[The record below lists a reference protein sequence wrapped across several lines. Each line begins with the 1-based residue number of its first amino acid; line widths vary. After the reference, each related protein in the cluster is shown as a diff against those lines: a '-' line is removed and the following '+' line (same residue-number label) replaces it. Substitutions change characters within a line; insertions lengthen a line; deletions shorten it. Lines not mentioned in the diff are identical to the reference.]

1 MSNIFEALQKSE
13 AERSLNRQAS
23 SLPTELLRAAEQ
35 DAANFAPEPGEQVQA
50 DLDHFP
56 ALKIVPLPNS
66 KLLSLTD
73 TESLAAEKFRFF
85 GVRLRQLQQIRAF
98 KKVLITSSIPEEGK
112 SMICA
117 NLAVIL
123 ARKKRQK
130 VLLLE
135 GDLRRPVLPARLG
148 LGKVEGLS
156 EWLQGDSQSIPNIYH
171 LEGLNL
177 WLLPAG
183 HAPENPLEMMQSGRL
198 QGLMEQ
204 LGGWFDWILIDS
216 PPVLPLADTSVWMRL
231 ADGIILVAREGV
243 TEKRELKRGLEVLEP
258 SKLLGVVLNSSTETD
273 HSNYY
278 QRYAS
283 SPADG
288 NAKSTNSLLE

>member
-1 MSNIFEALQKSE
+1 MSHIFEALQKSE
-13 AERSLNRQAS
+13 AERSPNGQAS
-23 SLPTELLRAAEQ
+23 VMPAELLRAAER
-35 DAANFAPEPGEQVQA
+35 DALPSTPQETEP
-50 DLDHFP
+50 DLEHFP
-56 ALKIVPLPNS
+56 SVKITPLPNG

-85 GVRLRQLQQIRAF
+85 GVRLRQLQQLRAF
-98 KKVLITSSIPEEGK
+98 KKVLITSTIPEEGK

-123 ARKKRQK
+123 ARKKRQR

-135 GDLRRPVLPARLG
+135 GDLRRPVLPVRFG

-156 EWLQGDSQSIPNIYH
+156 EWLQGESQSVPNIYR

-183 HAPENPLEMMQSGRL
+183 RAPENPLEMMQSSRL
-198 QGLMEQ
+198 AGLMDQ
-204 LGGWFDWILIDS
+204 LGNWFDWILIDS
-216 PPVLPLADTSVWMRL
+216 PPILPLADTSVWMRM

-243 TEKRELKRGLEVLEP
+243 TEKRELKRGLELLEP

-278 QRYAS
+278 QRYAPQ
-283 SPADG
+283 SPNG
-288 NAKSTNSLLE
+288 KAKAPALVED

>member
-1 MSNIFEALQKSE
+1 MSHIFEALQKSE
-13 AERSLNRQAS
+13 AERSPNGQAS
-23 SLPTELLRAAEQ
+23 VMPAELLRAAER
-35 DAANFAPEPGEQVQA
+35 DALPSTPEETEA
-50 DLDHFP
+50 DFEHFP
-56 ALKIVPLPNS
+56 SLKITPLPNS

-85 GVRLRQLQQIRAF
+85 GVRLRQLQQLRAF
-98 KKVLITSSIPEEGK
+98 KKVLITSTIPEEGK

-123 ARKKRQK
+123 ARKKRQR

-135 GDLRRPVLPARLG
+135 GDLRRPVLPVRFG

-156 EWLQGDSQSIPNIYH
+156 EWLQGESQSVPNIYR

-183 HAPENPLEMMQSGRL
+183 RAPENPLEMMQSSRL
-198 QGLMEQ
+198 SGLMDQ
-204 LGGWFDWILIDS
+204 LGNWFDWILIDS
-216 PPVLPLADTSVWMRL
+216 PPILPLADTSVWMRM
-231 ADGIILVAREGV
+231 ADGVILVAREGL
-243 TEKRELKRGLEVLEP
+243 TEKRELKRGLEILEP
-258 SKLLGVVLNSSTETD
+258 SKLLGVVLNSSSETD

-278 QRYAS
+278 QRYA
-283 SPADG
+283 PQ
-288 NAKSTNSLLE
+288 STNGKAKAASFVED

>member
-1 MSNIFEALQKSE
+1 MSHIFEALQKSE
-13 AERSLNRQAS
+13 AERSPGGQAS
-23 SLPTELLRAAEQ
+23 LLPEELLRAAER
-35 DAANFAPEPGEQVQA
+35 DAVTSSPQEAEA
-50 DLDHFP
+50 DFDHFP
-56 ALKIVPLPNS
+56 SLKITPLPNS

-85 GVRLRQLQQIRAF
+85 GVRLRQLQQLRAF
-98 KKVLITSSIPEEGK
+98 KKVLITSTIPEEGK

-123 ARKKRQK
+123 ARKKKQR

-135 GDLRRPVLPARLG
+135 GDLRRPVLPVRFG

-156 EWLQGDSQSIPNIYH
+156 EWLQGESQSIPNIYH

-183 HAPENPLEMMQSGRL
+183 RAPENPLEMMQSSRL
-198 QGLMEQ
+198 AGLMDQ
-204 LGGWFDWILIDS
+204 LGNWFDWILIDS
-216 PPVLPLADTSVWMRL
+216 PPILPLADTSVWMRM
-231 ADGIILVAREGV
+231 ADGVILVAREGL
-243 TEKRELKRGLEVLEP
+243 TEKRELKRGLEILEP

-278 QRYAS
+278 QRYAPQS
-283 SPADG
+283 HNGKAKAD
-288 NAKSTNSLLE
+288 NSIVD

>member
-1 MSNIFEALQKSE
+1 MSHIFEALQKSE
-13 AERSLNRQAS
+13 AERSPNGQAS
-23 SLPTELLRAAEQ
+23 VMPAELLRAAER
-35 DAANFAPEPGEQVQA
+35 DALPSTPEETEA
-50 DLDHFP
+50 DFEHFP
-56 ALKIVPLPNS
+56 SVKITPLPNS

-85 GVRLRQLQQIRAF
+85 GVRLRQLQQLRAF
-98 KKVLITSSIPEEGK
+98 KKVLITSTIPEEGK

-123 ARKKRQK
+123 ARKKRQR

-135 GDLRRPVLPARLG
+135 GDLRRPVLPVRFG

-156 EWLQGDSQSIPNIYH
+156 EWLQGESQSVPNIYR

-183 HAPENPLEMMQSGRL
+183 RAPENPLEMMQSSRL
-198 QGLMEQ
+198 ASLMDQ
-204 LGGWFDWILIDS
+204 LGNWFDWILIDS
-216 PPVLPLADTSVWMRL
+216 PPILPLADTSVWMRM
-231 ADGIILVAREGV
+231 ADGVILVAREGL
-243 TEKRELKRGLEVLEP
+243 TEKRELKRGLEILEP

-278 QRYAS
+278 QRYAPQ
-283 SPADG
+283 SPNGKARAATFVED
-288 NAKSTNSLLE
+288 